1 MQLKINV
8 LLVEDDDDLR
18 DSVVEWL
25 ELNGMHITAVRNAA
39 EFYQAL
45 PKCDFQIAVIDVGLP
60 DQEGYVL
67 AEYVRANT
75 NMGVVILTARSA
87 IEDRLKGYKS
97 GADQYLVKPVDCRE
111 LSAVI
116 VSIARR
122 VQNTA
127 VDVPDIP
134 ERWTIFVT
142 QWELH
147 FSHDVQVALSLKEL
161 MFLELLASKPGLP
174 VQKKT
179 ILTKLY
185 QRDDYHSGRSLD
197 SLVRRLR
204 AKIVSRTGVD
214 IPIRTVHS
222 VGYCFAGEIALAEGD
237 SLQCSVVPA

>member
-1 MQLKINV
+1 VPSKIRV
-8 LLVEDDDDLR
+8 LLVEDDEDLR

-25 ELNGMHITAVRNAA
+25 ELNGMYIIAVRNAA

-45 PKCDFQIAVIDVGLP
+45 PKCDCQIAVIDVGLP

-67 AEYVRANT
+67 AEYVRANS
-75 NMGVVILTARSA
+75 NMGIIILTARSA
-87 IEDRLKGYKS
+87 IEDKLKGYHS

-116 VSIARR
+116 GSIAQR
-122 VQNTA
+122 VRKTT
-127 VDVPDIP
+127 VELIDVPD
-134 ERWTIFVT
+134 RWTIFAT
-142 QWELH
+142 QWELRLAQE
-147 FSHDVQVALSLKEL
+147 FQVALSLKEL

-204 AKIVSRTGVD
+204 AKIVSQTGVD

-222 VGYCFAGEIALAEGD
+222 FGYCFAGEIALVDGEPTSSD
-237 SLQCSVVPA
+237 

>member
-1 MQLKINV
+1 MAVPLTINV

-25 ELNGMHITAVRNAA
+25 ELNGMHLTAVRNAA

-45 PKCDFQIAVIDVGLP
+45 PKCAFHIAVIDVGLP

-75 NMGVVILTARSA
+75 SMGVIILTARSA
-87 IEDRLKGYKS
+87 IEDRLKGYSS
-97 GADQYLVKPVDCRE
+97 GADLYLVKPVDCRE

-116 VSIARR
+116 VRTAQRMPKMHVEVREIA
-122 VQNTA
+122 
-127 VDVPDIP
+127 D
-134 ERWTIFVT
+134 RWTIFAT

-147 FSHDVQVALSLKEL
+147 FAQGMQIALSLKEL
-161 MFLELLASKPGLP
+161 MFLDLLARKPGLP
-174 VQKKT
+174 VQKKE
-179 ILTKLY
+179 ILLKLY

-204 AKIVSRTGVD
+204 AKITSQAGVD
-214 IPIRTVHS
+214 IPIRTVHAF
-222 VGYCFAGEIALAEGD
+222 GYCFAGDIILAEGE
-237 SLQCSVVPA
+237 SPGA